1 MQCVLADSNAINF
14 ELVLDR
20 PQWFAISTNPK
31 QEERTCHNLRVLNI
45 ESFNPRIQES
55 RCNQFTGAVTLIP
68 TSLFP
73 RYIFARFVAGHS
85 LRTVRYTRGV
95 LKVVCFNSQP
105 APIDDG
111 VIEFLKSRVGDNG
124 FLNVSEALN
133 PGDKVRIKDGPWK
146 EFSGVI
152 ERDIPANARVQ
163 ILLTAINY
171 HARLVTERHWVEKVN

>member
-1 MQCVLADSNAINF
+1 M
-14 ELVLDR
+14 
-20 PQWFAISTNPK
+20 
-31 QEERTCHNLRVLNI
+31 
-45 ESFNPRIQES
+45 
-55 RCNQFTGAVTLIP
+55 
-68 TSLFP
+68 
-73 RYIFARFVAGHS
+73 
-85 LRTVRYTRGV
+85 
-95 LKVVCFNSQP
+95 VCFNSQP